1 MTGFP
6 DRGRASSRRRGRG
19 PSALA
24 DGAPVDRA
32 LGPARRTS
40 KGGAVGAVASQGMQ
54 ALASFTI
61 QVLVARTLGFDGLGA
76 FAILYGTMQIVSA
89 ITGGFVGDAYTVLDR
104 HDRRIRSAL
113 EQFAI
118 AIPVVVALAGA
129 GVFLA
134 IGLTDVPE
142 TIAVFLAMTLFS
154 LEELVRRMLMASI
167 VFWRVVAVDAIAF
180 AVALAVV
187 AGIWWWSTPS
197 LLGFVAA
204 VAAGQL
210 VGGVIGVLFLP
221 AGERRVVPFVL
232 GGHREVFRYG
242 FWRASQQV
250 LRPAMLTA
258 IRVIVTITA
267 SLAAV
272 GMIEAA
278 RTYVAPVTLVVSG
291 LGSFLFVHF
300 AHDHD
305 STLFGKLRSADRAVL
320 ALVALIAVVGAAML
334 LVLPWLGPLLFGEP
348 LDVVAVLGWIAFST
362 SIAAVAPYGALASV
376 AGRQSAVFAIRAA
389 DTGLAVILAGVLLVV
404 GGDPAYVPAVI
415 AIAPILGGIVVR
427 NLLLVPLARRER
439 REAETAV
446 EPDAAAEPEAAA
458 EAGSDG

>member
-1 MTGFP
+1 M
-6 DRGRASSRRRGRG
+6 
-19 PSALA
+19 
-24 DGAPVDRA
+24 
-32 LGPARRTS
+32 
-40 KGGAVGAVASQGMQ
+40 GAVASQGMQ
-54 ALASFTI
+54 ALASFTL
-61 QVLVARTLGFDGLGA
+61 QVIVARTLGFDGLGA

-104 HDRRIRSAL
+104 HERRIRSAL

-118 AIPVVVALAGA
+118 AIPVVVSLAGA

-142 TIAVFLAMTLFS
+142 TIAVFLAMSLFS
-154 LEELVRRMLMASI
+154 LEELVRRMLMTSM
-167 VFWRVVAVDAIAF
+167 VFWRVVLVDAVAF
-180 AVALAVV
+180 GVALMVV
-187 AGIWWWSTPS
+187 AGVWWWSTPS

-210 VGGVIGVLFLP
+210 VGGVVGVLLLP
-221 AGERRVVPFVL
+221 AGERGVVPFML
-232 GGHREVFRYG
+232 GGHGAVFAYG
-242 FWRASQQV
+242 FWRACQQA

-258 IRVIVTITA
+258 IRVMVTLVA

-278 RTYVAPVTLVVSG
+278 RVYVAPVTLVVSG

-300 AHDHD
+300 AHDRD

-320 ALVALIAVVGAAML
+320 ALVALITVAGTVML
-334 LVLPWLGPLLFGEP
+334 LLLPWLGPLLFGEP
-348 LDVVAVLGWIAFST
+348 LDVAAVLGWIAFST

-376 AGRQSAVFAIRAA
+376 AGRQSSVFAIRAA
-389 DTGLAVILAGVLLVV
+389 DTGLAVILASALLLA
-404 GGDPAYVPAVI
+404 GGEPAYVPAVI
-415 AIAPILGGIVVR
+415 AVAPILGGIVVR

-439 REAETAV
+439 LERLEGRGTLDPDQPAGAQRE
-446 EPDAAAEPEAAA
+446 
-458 EAGSDG
+458 G

>member
-1 MTGFP
+1 MTGAP
-6 DRGRASSRRRGRG
+6 DRGRVSTRIRGRG
-19 PSALA
+19 PTF
-24 DGAPVDRA
+24 DGDEPPGDGIAAP
-32 LGPARRTS
+32 PARRPS
-40 KGGAVGAVASQGMQ
+40 KRGAVGAVASQGMQ
-54 ALASFTI
+54 ALASFTL

-76 FAILYGTMQIVSA
+76 FAILYGTMQIASA

-104 HDRRIRSAL
+104 HERRIRSAL
-113 EQFAI
+113 EQFAL

-134 IGLTDVPE
+134 IGLTDVLE
-142 TIAVFLAMTLFS
+142 TVAVFVAMTLFS
-154 LEELVRRMLMASI
+154 LEELVRRMLMTSMA
-167 VFWRVVAVDAIAF
+167 FWRVVLVDALAF
-180 AVALAVV
+180 AAALAVV
-187 AGIWWWSTPS
+187 AGVWWWSTPS

-210 VGGVIGVLFLP
+210 VGGVAGILLLP
-221 AGERRVVPFVL
+221 RRERGVVPFVL
-232 GGHREVFRYG
+232 GGHREVFGYG
-242 FWRASQQV
+242 FWRACQQV

-258 IRVIVTITA
+258 IRAMVTLAA

-278 RTYVAPVTLVVSG
+278 RVYVAPVTLVVSG

-300 AHDHD
+300 AQDRD
-305 STLFGKLRSADRAVL
+305 STLFGKLGSADRAVL
-320 ALVALIAVVGAAML
+320 ALVALIAVVGTGMV

-348 LDVVAVLGWIAFST
+348 LDLVAVLGWIAFST

-376 AGRQSAVFAIRAA
+376 AGRQSTVFAIRAA
-389 DTGLAVILAGVLLVV
+389 DTGLAVLLASVLLLV
-404 GGDPAYVPAVI
+404 GGEPAYVPAVI

-439 REAETAV
+439 VASTV
-446 EPDAAAEPEAAA
+446 AAEVRR
-458 EAGSDG
+458 G